1 MRKSLKFNPLTEQ
14 EKQGLFTYVK
24 KYINNVDFKVLELIE
39 KFDNSFISLKIYVE
53 DDGEIN
59 LGINRKKK
67 GFSVL
72 TTG

>member
-1 MRKSLKFNPLTEQ
+1 MRKTLKFNPLTEQ
-14 EKQGLFTYVK
+14 EKQNLFTFVK
-24 KYINNVDFKVLELIE
+24 KYINNVDFDVLDLTE
-39 KFDNSFISLKIYVE
+39 KFDNSFIVLKIYVE
-53 DDGEIN
+53 GDGEIT